1 MLLLLL
7 ALLYCTLLFVC
18 HCFAIPER
26 YVKLVILTNLFLVLI
41 KLMTF
46 ILNIYRCL
54 MKHLFNVKLFY
65 MKMLHSHRNQVPTH
79 ANP

>member
-7 ALLYCTLLFVC
+7 ALLYAIICLPLLC
-18 HCFAIPER
+18 YAER

-65 MKMLHSHRNQVPTH
+65 MKMFHSHRNQVPTH